1 MVTPMAGPT
10 IKFLLGKLWS
20 GAARQGGRRE
30 RERERK
36 WKEYC
41 FRFGGLQM
49 DWFGLVEGFS
59 SFPLPMSGL
68 QPDQWEWRDCGLEYE

>member
-30 RERERK
+30 REREK
-36 WKEYC
+36 
-41 FRFGGLQM
+41 
-49 DWFGLVEGFS
+49 VERILF
-59 SFPLPMSGL
+59 
-68 QPDQWEWRDCGLEYE
+68 